1 MIRLQ
6 LVHPTIQSNQSTY
19 LTKQANVGDTLLN
32 VADTAGFA
40 KGDLILIGNYGS
52 ETTEIAQ
59 VSSTVDPTTSTVT
72 LENALKFSHT
82 TNSRVTVMDYDKL
95 QIFRSDTQYGIY
107 TQIDTVDIAVDEET
121 TAYRDSTGDLDK
133 WYKIR
138 YENSIT
144 SAVSSYSSP
153 LSSTGY
159 TENSV
164 VVLLIKA
171 KKQFSKYSD
180 RLIDRDTWIGW
191 LNEGYR
197 IMINRIANLGWDW
210 GTKKGN
216 IISLI
221 ANTEEYELPGDFL
234 KTRRFW
240 IRYTTS
246 GKYTPAE
253 RMDFSLYNPNYTYSQ
268 LDPHYFFR
276 GKKIVIVPKPTV
288 DGGDILPFYYYLPPN
303 LVYDSDTLDENYI
316 LASKAYILTNYTLQ
330 KALEMDKRFEEAAY
344 FGQTFENQMDL
355 MVKEMSD
362 RYPEMPGQIGE
373 NELGQFDT
381 SYPFN

>member
-6 LVHPTIQSNQSTY
+6 LAHPTIQSNQSTY
-19 LTKQANVGDTLLN
+19 LTKQANAGDTLLN
-32 VADTAGFA
+32 VADTSGFS

-59 VSSTVDPTTSTVT
+59 ISSTVDLTTDTIT

-82 TNSRVTVMDYDKL
+82 TNSRITVMDYDKL

-121 TAYRDSTGDLDK
+121 TSYRDDTGDLDK

-138 YENSIT
+138 YEDSIT

-164 VVLLIKA
+164 VVLLTKA

-197 IMINRIANLGWDW
+197 IMINRIVHLGWDL
-210 GTKKGN
+210 GVKKGTS
-216 IISLI
+216 ISLV
-221 ANTEEYELPGDFL
+221 ANQEEYDLPDDFM

-240 IRYTTS
+240 IRYSDTGTY
-246 GKYTPAE
+246 KVLE
-253 RMDFSLYNPNYTYSQ
+253 RMDFSLYDPAYSYSQ
-268 LDPHYFFR
+268 TDPHYFFR
-276 GKKIVIVPKPTV
+276 GKKIVPIPTPTV
-288 DGGDILPFYYYLPPN
+288 SAGDIQPFYYYLPNN
-303 LVYDSDTLDENYI
+303 LVYDSDVLDENFI
-316 LASKAYILTNYTLQ
+316 PPSKAYILTNYTLQ

-373 NELGQFDT
+373 NPLGQYDT